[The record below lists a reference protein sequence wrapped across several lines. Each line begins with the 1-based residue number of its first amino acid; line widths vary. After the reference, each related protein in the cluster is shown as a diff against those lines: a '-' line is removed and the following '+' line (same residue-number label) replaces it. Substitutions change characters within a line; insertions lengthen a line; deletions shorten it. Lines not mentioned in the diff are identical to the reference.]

1 MDKLDLATSAMI
13 INTCRTTQDTGSAPQ
28 RRHGLIKSTGGDVRL
43 RGYMLRG
50 DRCRR
55 DFCGVNNR
63 EDRWFEYACHLRVAR
78 IINSLCQID
87 APKVAVKRALS
98 ESGIGMF
105 GTGLTT
111 QTTNDDI

>member
-1 MDKLDLATSAMI
+1 VVTSDYV
-13 INTCRTTQDTGSAPQ
+13 DT
-28 RRHGLIKSTGGDVRL
+28 
-43 RGYMLRG
+43 YFRG

-63 EDRWFEYACHLRVAR
+63 EDRWFEYACRLREAR
-78 IINSLCQID
+78 TINSLCQID
-87 APKVAVKRALS
+87 APKAAVKRALS

-111 QTTNDDI
+111 QTTNDDSAPSSCEDWMPLVS